1 MNRAPEFAL
10 PLPVGAR
17 SGPGMSLVSRRRC
30 LAWGAGAWAGVASGG
45 TRAAPARLV
54 TLGGALTEVVYA
66 LSAQGQLVGSDTT
79 STYPEA
85 ALRTAKVGY
94 LRQLSAEGL
103 LSLRP
108 EVVLGTSEAGP
119 PAVLE
124 QVRQAG
130 VRVALVPVV
139 HQWLEVR
146 AKVEL
151 VGQVTGRAAAASA
164 LWQRLE
170 AEWAQLGHMVARR
183 AGQPAP
189 RALFVLAHAGAPQV
203 AGRGTAADAVLGYA
217 GARNVM
223 TGFEGYRPLNAEAL
237 AAAAPEVLVTTQQGL
252 EAQGGIDRFW
262 QRPEWAVTPA
272 FARRRLVTLEAS
284 HLLGFGPRLPSAV
297 LALHQGLVNA

>member
-1 MNRAPEFAL
+1 MSRAPERTL
-10 PLPVGAR
+10 PGPTDAG
-17 SGPGMSLVSRRRC
+17 SGPGRALVSRRRC
-30 LAWGAGAWAGVASGG
+30 LAWGAGAWAGAVSGG
-45 TRAAPARLV
+45 AQAAPARLV

-79 STYPEA
+79 STYPDA

-119 PAVLE
+119 PAVLD

-130 VRVALVPVV
+130 VRVELVPVV
-139 HQWLEVR
+139 HQWREVR

-170 AEWAQLGHMVARR
+170 AEWAQLGRLVARR

-203 AGRGTAADAVLGYA
+203 AGRSTAADAVLGYA
-217 GARNVM
+217 GATNVM